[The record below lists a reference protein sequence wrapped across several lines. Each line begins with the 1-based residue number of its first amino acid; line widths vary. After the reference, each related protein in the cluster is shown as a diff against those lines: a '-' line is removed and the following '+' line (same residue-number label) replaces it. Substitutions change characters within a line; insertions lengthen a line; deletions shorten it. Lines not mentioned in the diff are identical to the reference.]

1 MLEQYATTAHSSIQT
16 LRDRAR
22 APHKAL
28 GPPDAE
34 YCVPTGFSWQ
44 VGDDTIHCPNCPLY
58 LEVGFKHAVVPN
70 EIEIWVPYFEDSPP
84 LSDIVLI
91 YVDGSKES
99 IGNGTAQCD
108 SPFTKPLYVK
118 KKVARVRIYVS
129 DATVCIDAV
138 KLTSGNG
145 HPNCSKC
152 NPLRY
157 IIRREPP
164 FDTGHEI
171 TVPTARFVDK

>member
-1 MLEQYATTAHSSIQT
+1 MLEQYATTAYSSVQN
-16 LRDRAR
+16 LGDRTR
-22 APHKAL
+22 AAHKAL

-34 YCVPTGFSWQ
+34 HCNPAGFSWQ
-44 VGDDTIHCPNCPLY
+44 VGDDIIDCFNCQLY

-70 EIEIWVPYFEDSPP
+70 EIEIWVPSFGDSPP
-84 LSDIVLI
+84 LSDIVLM

-118 KKVARVRIYVS
+118 KRVTRVRIYVS
-129 DATVCIDAV
+129 DASVCIDAV
-138 KLTSGNG
+138 KLTSGIG

-152 NPLRY
+152 KPLKY
-157 IIRREPP
+157 VIRREPP

-171 TVPTARFVDK
+171 TELNARFVDK